1 MPSFL
6 ESLYYGH
13 LNPVEKTVSNDPQY
27 RQLSRQISE
36 SMDAWKKSLSEDEFR
51 ELEDL
56 LDLCRQVQGLEM
68 AASFTDGFRLGA
80 MMIIEVYSEE
90 HI

>member
-6 ESLYYGH
+6 ESLYYGD
-13 LNPVEKTVSNDPQY
+13 LNPVESVASNDPQY

-36 SMDAWKKSLSEDEFR
+36 SMDAWKKRLSDDDFHV
-51 ELEDL
+51 LEEL
-56 LDLCRQVQGLEM
+56 LDLYRQVQGLEM

-80 MMIIEVYSEE
+80 TMIIEVYSE
-90 HI
+90 

>member
-6 ESLYYGH
+6 ESLYYGQ

-36 SMDAWKKSLSEDEFR
+36 SMDAWKKRLSEDEFR

-68 AASFTDGFRLGA
+68 AASFTDVIQAGSDDDHRGVL
-80 MMIIEVYSEE
+80 
-90 HI
+90 

>member
-6 ESLYYGH
+6 ESLYYGQ
-13 LNPVEKTVSNDPQY
+13 LNPVEKVASNDPQY
-27 RQLSRQISE
+27 GQFSRQISE
-36 SMDAWKKSLSEDEFR
+36 SMDSWKKRLSEDEFR

-56 LDLCRQVQGLEM
+56 LDLYRQVHGMEM

-80 MMIIEVYSEE
+80 MMIIEVYSE
-90 HI
+90 IV